1 MTKEELRKMM
11 KSRRRTLSASRI
23 LFYSAIV
30 TDKLVREEAYQ
41 KADTIFAYYSVSAE
55 LSMDYLYEQAWH
67 DGKKVALPVCL
78 PGNELEFRYY
88 KKGMELDKGI
98 YGIPEPLS
106 GEKVNPEMVK
116 PLFLI
121 PGLVFDADGNRIGYG
136 GGYYDRFLKKYPSV
150 TRIMLAYEMQKTTA
164 IPYDANDVPVD
175 IIITETER
183 YAAKHREGKL

>member
-11 KSRRRTLSASRI
+11 KNRRRTLSASRI

-30 TDKLVREEAYQ
+30 TDKLVREKAYAS
-41 KADTIFAYYSVSAE
+41 ADTIFAYYSVSAE
-55 LSMDYLYEQAWH
+55 LSMDYLYEQAWN
-67 DGKKVALPVCL
+67 DGKKIALPVCL

-88 KKGMELDKGI
+88 TKGMELEKGV

-116 PLFLI
+116 PLFLV
-121 PGLVFDADGNRIGYG
+121 PGLVFDTCGNRIGYG

-150 TRIMLAYEMQKTTA
+150 MRIMLAYEMQKSTS
-164 IPYDANDVPVD
+164 IPYDENDVPVD
-175 IIITETER
+175 IIITETAR
-183 YAAKHREGKL
+183 YEVKRNQ